1 MQTHPPTATA
11 LSLKQASEQVAK
23 DRTTLLRAIRGGDL
37 SATKDDAG
45 QWWIEPAELFR
56 RYPRAQAHSVQN
68 LVHAQVRT
76 GEGTPPHT
84 PDISRE
90 LALKEEQLAALQEER
105 QRERR
110 QLEDTISDLR
120 RRLDSSEEERRMKD
134 QQLTALLT
142 DQRPK
147 EPDPPT
153 PVDEPRPAPQE
164 APKRRGLLTRLLGG
178 MGRNQN

>member
-1 MQTHPPTATA
+1 M
-11 LSLKQASEQVAK
+11 
-23 DRTTLLRAIRGGDL
+23 
-37 SATKDDAG
+37 KDDAG
-45 QWWIEPAELFR
+45 QWWIEPSELFR
-56 RYPRAQAHSVQN
+56 RYPRAQAHSVQSP
-68 LVHAQVRT
+68 VHAQVRI
-76 GEGTPPHT
+76 GDGTPPHT

-120 RRLDSSEEERRMKD
+120 RRLDASEEERRMKD

-147 EPDPPT
+147 EPDPPM
-153 PVDEPRPAPQE
+153 PVEESEPATRE